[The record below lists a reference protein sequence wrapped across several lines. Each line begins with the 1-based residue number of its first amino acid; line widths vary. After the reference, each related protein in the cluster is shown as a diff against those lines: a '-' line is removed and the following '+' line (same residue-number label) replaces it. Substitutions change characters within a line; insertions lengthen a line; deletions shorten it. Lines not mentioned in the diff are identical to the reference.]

1 MGYWSSVNSRWVDIG
16 QALLHVF
23 INLDEVEVNNNANKN
38 EANIQPFCPKKLGP
52 ITNLLY
58 GKK

>member
-1 MGYWSSVNSRWVDIG
+1 MGYWSSARSGWVNIA
-16 QALLHVF
+16 QALFYVF

-52 ITNLLY
+52 
-58 GKK
+58 